1 MSQVNA
7 WPWTHGKE
15 VSRITFIWRT
25 RHSVVDEQ
33 TAQPVCSQHKYTL
46 INEKGFRIEKH
57 FLVLCEWPH
66 STTEKSHGKIR
77 FQIHWVNI
85 NVTERA
91 MEDEEQ
97 QKQTN
102 PSSVNEN
109 SNGTKHSFTA
119 KNIMKYVHSKELGRI
134 VPSEGTKALWFSC
147 CQPRLQISCGIFQ
160 GTSTKSQIQNC
171 KFQDS

>member
-1 MSQVNA
+1 M
-7 WPWTHGKE
+7 
-15 VSRITFIWRT
+15 ITFIWRT
-25 RHSVVDEQ
+25 RHTAADEQ
-33 TAQPVCSQHKYTL
+33 TSQPVCSQHKYTL

-66 STTEKSHGKIR
+66 STTEKFHGKIR
-77 FQIHWVNI
+77 FQIHWVNM
-85 NVTERA
+85 NVIERA

-109 SNGTKHSFTA
+109 SNVMNTTLLLNTLQS
-119 KNIMKYVHSKELGRI
+119 YLGRT
-134 VPSEGTKALWFSC
+134 VSFEGTKALWFSC
-147 CQPRLQISCGIFQ
+147 CQPLWQIPCGIFQ
-160 GTSTKSQIQNC
+160 GTSNKSQIQNC